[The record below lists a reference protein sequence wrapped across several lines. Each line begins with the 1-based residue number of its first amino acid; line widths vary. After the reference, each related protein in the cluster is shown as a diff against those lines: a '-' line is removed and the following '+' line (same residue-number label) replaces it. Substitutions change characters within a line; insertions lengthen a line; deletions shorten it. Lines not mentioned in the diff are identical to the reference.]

1 MTFTHT
7 DSKAEGD
14 LKQPNKLTVIAD
26 PQVRE
31 TGIRTRL
38 TRREMVQKM
47 LQGAAILPLLAG
59 AHPVRCLADPITLA
73 EADAKAG
80 AAEWSPEFLN
90 LNQNE
95 TVTVLAEQI
104 VPGST
109 KARVNRVVD
118 LLLKVS
124 DPANQ
129 QKFISSLDA
138 VDRESKTRFGQMFI
152 GLTSHQQE
160 ELLTISSTRQN
171 RSDPATDDPD
181 ARGPEAPLRTL
192 QDHFEYLKGWFVSI
206 YYASEVG
213 MRELGWTEDFYFASF
228 PGCDHP
234 AGHP

>member
-1 MTFTHT
+1 M
-7 DSKAEGD
+7 
-14 LKQPNKLTVIAD
+14 KQPNKLTVIAG
-26 PQVRE
+26 PQINEPGVRP
-31 TGIRTRL
+31 RL

-47 LQGAAILPLLAG
+47 LQGAAILPLIA
-59 AHPVRCLADPITLA
+59 ASHPVRCLADPMTLA
-73 EADAKAG
+73 EADVKTA

-90 LNQNE
+90 SNQNE
-95 TVTVLAEQI
+95 AVTVLAEEI

-124 DPANQ
+124 DPVNR

-138 VDRESKTRFGQMFI
+138 VDGESKTRFGQMFI
-152 GLTSHQQE
+152 GLTSVQQE
-160 ELLTISSTRQN
+160 ELLTFFSTRQN
-171 RSDPATDDPD
+171 SSAPATDDPD

-192 QDHFEYLKGWFVSI
+192 QDHFEHLKGWFVSI

-234 AGHP
+234 AGH